1 MDKDLLRNRFAGQA
15 MNSLH
20 KVAVLVAVVALIG
33 SIGISLEQQVS
44 AITENDKNEIKKL
57 TKDFCDAAEQAVT
70 NQAPNAE
77 LITLILQYDEDV
89 NEILNPTP

>member
-1 MDKDLLRNRFAGQA
+1 MK
-15 MNSLH
+15 SLYTI
-20 KVAVLVAVVALIG
+20 VGVLAAVALIG